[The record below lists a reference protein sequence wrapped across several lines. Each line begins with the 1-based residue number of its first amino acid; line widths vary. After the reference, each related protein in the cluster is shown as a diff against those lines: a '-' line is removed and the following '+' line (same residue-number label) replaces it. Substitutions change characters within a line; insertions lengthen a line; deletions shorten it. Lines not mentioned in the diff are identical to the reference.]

1 MKCPGCDHEFIQGE
15 DSCEHC
21 GYDLSGLGIPEP
33 KHGRLHE
40 LILEDPLSQLNAPE
54 PITVKTTDPV
64 SRVVERMKKNR
75 YGSVLVLDP
84 GGALAGIFTE
94 RDLLRRLGND
104 SAQIKSATVGEVMT
118 AHPETLSEDDTIAH
132 ALNCMAVGGYRHIP
146 LVREG
151 APVGFVSIRGILTYI
166 SQNAL

>member
-15 DSCEHC
+15 DSCGHC
-21 GYDLSGLGIPEP
+21 GYDLSDLGVPGP
-33 KHGRLHE
+33 KRGRLHE
-40 LILEDPLSQLNAPE
+40 LILEDPLSQLNAPV
-54 PITVKTTDPV
+54 PITVKTTDAV
-64 SRVVERMKKNR
+64 AKVVELMKKNR
-75 YGSVLVLDP
+75 HGSVLVLDL

-94 RDLLRRLGND
+94 RDLLRRLGGG
-104 SAQIKSATVGEVMT
+104 SAQIQTATVGEVMT
-118 AHPETLSEDDTIAH
+118 AHPETLTEEDTIAH